1 MKRILLI
8 VMISGAFGYAQN
20 TEQNI
25 SGRVSDGRSP
35 LANVTVK
42 VEDQNTEA
50 ITNERGFYT
59 IKASPGDIL
68 SYKHAGLKTVRIVV
82 EDVTRTLNPTMV
94 PDVQELE
101 EVVIYGSNRKSQK
114 DLALEYEVNPNI
126 IRTAYGYLNAD
137 TAPGNVRFLNAER
150 INPVGICILDVL
162 KAEFPGVRVLGS
174 CSGPLGPSLSGN
186 FISTISGRDLNREAG
201 GPTATRTL
209 ENTRQS
215 VDPFGKVF
223 IRGVNS
229 IKNQRA
235 AIFDVDGQI
244 FDVPPIWVDITNIRR
259 IAILNNFATVTQYG
273 SAATGGVVVI
283 NTISGN
289 ASSSKITDFARLRN
303 NFYSGDVLTQQETFR
318 NSPTYLQELYSSS
331 GSAEAK
337 ATYEKWAKKYGS
349 SPYFVLDAYRYFYE
363 VRNDGPY
370 ADAIIQDNYWKFEKN
385 AVLLKSLAYLYESQ
399 QRLDEAHEVYKSVFK
414 LRPNYGQ
421 SFMDLANSYRN
432 LGEYKQ
438 AVAVYSRYEYLK
450 DEELMANDTT
460 EFTPIIERE
469 YNNLLMLH
477 RGKIMDAD
485 NAAEVFVAPE
495 DYFKGTRLV
504 FEWNDGEAEFDLQFV
519 NPENQFFTFKHSQAQ
534 NSDLIMREKLRGYST
549 TEYLI
554 DNSMLGSWKINAKYL
569 GNKSLTPSYLKA
581 TVYYNYG
588 TPAQRK
594 DVLVFKLSIKD
605 KNVALFELAN
615 GTALASK

>member
-1 MKRILLI
+1 MKRILLLL
-8 VMISGAFGYAQN
+8 MISAAFGYAQSDQK
-20 TEQNI
+20 TI
-25 SGRVSDGRSP
+25 SGRVSDGKAP
-35 LANVTVK
+35 IPNVTVS
-42 VEDQNTEA
+42 VENGSNETT
-50 ITNERGFYT
+50 TNERGFYT
-59 IKASPGDIL
+59 IKAAPGDIL
-68 SYKHAGLKTVRIVV
+68 SYDHQGLKPVRIVV
-82 EDVTRTLNPTMV
+82 EDVTRVLNPTMV

-101 EVVIYGSNRKSQK
+101 EVIIFGNNRKSQK

-137 TAPGNVRFLNAER
+137 TAPGNVRFLNAEQ

-174 CSGPLGPSLSGN
+174 CSGPLGPTLDN
-186 FISTISGRDLNREAG
+186 PISRISGRDLNIDNN
-201 GPTATRTL
+201 GPTFTRTII
-209 ENTRQS
+209 NTRQS

-229 IKNQRA
+229 VANQRA

-244 FDVPPIWVDITNIRR
+244 FQVPPIWIEISNIRR

-273 SAATGGVVVI
+273 SAATGGVVVV

-289 ASSSKITDFARLRN
+289 NASKKITDFARLRN
-303 NFYSGDVLTQQETFR
+303 NYFNPDELLTTEEALR
-318 NSPTYLQELYSSS
+318 NEPTYLQELLTS
-331 GSAEAK
+331 GSTEQAK
-337 ATYEKWAKKYGS
+337 QTYEEWAKKYGS
-349 SPYFVLDAYRYFYE
+349 SPHFVLDSYRYFYE
-363 VRNDGPY
+363 VRNDAAY
-370 ADAIIQDNYWKFEKN
+370 ADAIVQDNYWKFESN
-385 AVLLKSLAYLYESQ
+385 AVLLKALAYHYEAQ
-399 QRLDEAHEVYKSVFK
+399 QRFQKAHEIYKAIFK

-421 SFMDLANSYRN
+421 SYMDLANSYRN
-432 LGEYKQ
+432 LGDVQQ
-438 AVAVYSRYEYLK
+438 AGAVYSRYEYLQ

-469 YNNLLMLH
+469 YNNLLTLQ
-477 RGKIMDAD
+477 RGKFMDSE
-485 NAAEVFVAPE
+485 NASKVYVAPE
-495 DYFKGTRLV
+495 DYFRGTRLV

-519 NPENQFFTFKHSQAQ
+519 NPENQFFLFEHSLAD

-554 DNSMLGSWKINAKYL
+554 DQSLLGSWQVNAKYL

-594 DVLVFKLSIKD
+594 EVMVFKLGVKD
-605 KNVALFELAN
+605 KNVPLFSLAN
-615 GTALASK
+615 GSALAAK

>member
-8 VMISGAFGYAQN
+8 LMISGALGYAQN
-20 TEQNI
+20 DQKTI
-25 SGRVSDGRSP
+25 SGRVSDG
-35 LANVTVK
+35 LAPIPNVTVS
-42 VEDQNTEA
+42 VEDSNTETT
-50 ITNERGFYT
+50 TNERGFYT
-59 IKASPGDIL
+59 IKAAPGDIVT
-68 SYKHAGLKTVRIVV
+68 YEHQGLKTLRIVV
-82 EDVTRTLNPTMV
+82 EDVTRVLNPTML
-94 PDVQELE
+94 PDVQELD
-101 EVVIYGSNRKSQK
+101 EVVIVGNNRKSQK
-114 DLALEYEVNPNI
+114 DLALEYEANPNI

-137 TAPGNVRFLNAER
+137 TAPGNVRFMNAEQ

-162 KAEFPGVRVLGS
+162 KNEFPGVRVLGS
-174 CSGPLGPSLSGN
+174 CSGALGPALEN
-186 FISTISGRDLNREAG
+186 PITNISGRDLNADNSG
-201 GPTATRTL
+201 SSFTRTL
-209 ENTRQS
+209 ANTRQG

-229 IKNQRA
+229 VANQRA

-244 FDVPPIWVDITNIRR
+244 FNVPPIWIEITNIRR

-289 ASSSKITDFARLRN
+289 ASPAKITDFARLRN
-303 NFYSGDVLTQQETFR
+303 NYFNPNDLLTREEALR
-318 NSPTYLQELYSSS
+318 NEPTYLQELL
-331 GSAEAK
+331 GSTSTEQAK
-337 ATYEKWAKKYGS
+337 ATYETWAKKYGS
-349 SPYFVLDAYRYFYE
+349 SPYFVLDTYRYFYE
-363 VRNDGPY
+363 VRNDATF
-370 ADAIIQDNYWKFEKN
+370 ADAIVENNFWKFEQN
-385 AVLLKSLAYLYESQ
+385 ASLLKALAYHYEAQ
-399 QRLDEAHEVYKSVFK
+399 GRFDKAHELYKAIFK

-421 SFMDLANSYRN
+421 SYMDLANSYRN
-432 LGEYKQ
+432 LGDVQQ
-438 AVAVYSRYEYLK
+438 AAAVYSRYEYLQ

-469 YNNLLMLH
+469 YNNLLTLH
-477 RGKIMDAD
+477 RGKFMEGD
-485 NAAEVFVAPE
+485 NASEVYVAPE
-495 DYFKGTRLV
+495 DFFRGTRMV

-519 NPENQFFTFKHSQAQ
+519 NPENQFSKFRHSQAQ

-554 DNSMLGSWKINAKYL
+554 DDSLLGTWKINAKYL

-594 DVLVFKLSIKD
+594 EVMVFKLSVKG
-605 KNVALFELAN
+605 KNMALFELAN
-615 GTALASK
+615 GSALAAK